1 MDNRLRNVEEHL
13 GNLRETVARLE
24 EAERNSTASREH
36 LCRLILSL
44 QETVQGLR
52 DDRNKGLGI
61 VWAVGGTGGGLVGAF
76 LIWLAGKYMGH

>member
-36 LCRLILSL
+36 LCRIILNL

-52 DDRNKGLGI
+52 DDRNKGLGVLWVI
-61 VWAVGGTGGGLVGAF
+61 GGTGGGVIGAAVM
-76 LIWLAGKYMGH
+76 WLADKLGGG